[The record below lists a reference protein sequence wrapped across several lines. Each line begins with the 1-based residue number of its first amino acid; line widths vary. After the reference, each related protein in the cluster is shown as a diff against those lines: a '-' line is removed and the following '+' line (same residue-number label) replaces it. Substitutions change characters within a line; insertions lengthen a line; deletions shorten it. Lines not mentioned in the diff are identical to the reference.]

1 MKIAKVCLLAI
12 MTLALCLSSQA
23 SSTVHDPIHT
33 VLNVAQQV
41 YGQVKQELQHSED
54 VSKYTTMIEKQ
65 IQQINQLT
73 NIINKNVEQLRRFGD
88 PNTYV
93 NMLGL
98 DELLKEANRME
109 SGIGKTIEEFR
120 QTADGLA
127 ALKNTGKGLYDDF
140 SNMPDKFGREVHY
153 TTENFKKFGVLQDM
167 YEDFNNQL
175 SGSNESVGRLENE
188 VAGTARQINS
198 AGSLVETEK
207 LKAKLQAVEGMTNTS
222 IQRATLAALKIL
234 VQGESNRNDQARAQ
248 EAVRQRKVQE
258 MQTEN
263 QQLYV
268 LGRSLLGPSR
278 TP

>member
-1 MKIAKVCLLAI
+1 
-12 MTLALCLSSQA
+12 
-23 SSTVHDPIHT
+23 
-33 VLNVAQQV
+33 
-41 YGQVKQELQHSED
+41 
-54 VSKYTTMIEKQ
+54 
-65 IQQINQLT
+65 
-73 NIINKNVEQLRRFGD
+73 
-88 PNTYV
+88 
-93 NMLGL
+93 
-98 DELLKEANRME
+98 ME
-109 SGIGKTIEEFR
+109 SGVGKTIEEFR

-140 SNMPDKFGREVHY
+140 SNLPDKFGQEVRY
-153 TTENFKKFGVLQDM
+153 TTANFRKFGVLQDM

-207 LKAKLQAVEGMTNTS
+207 LKAKLQAVEEMTNTT

>member
-12 MTLALCLSSQA
+12 MTLVLCLSSQA

-109 SGIGKTIEEFR
+109 SGVGKTIEEFR

-140 SNMPDKFGREVHY
+140 SNLPDKFGREVHY

-207 LKAKLQAVEGMTNTS
+207 LKAKLQAVEEMTNTS
-222 IQRATLAALKIL
+222 IRRATLAALKIL

>member
-1 MKIAKVCLLAI
+1 MKIAKVSLLAI
-12 MTLALCLSSQA
+12 MTLALCISSQA

-65 IQQINQLT
+65 IQQINQLA

-109 SGIGKTIEEFR
+109 SGVGKTIEEFR

-140 SNMPDKFGREVHY
+140 SNLPDKFGREVHY

-207 LKAKLQAVEGMTNTS
+207 LKAKLQAVEEMTNTS

-248 EAVRQRKVQE
+248 EAVRQRKAQE

>member
-12 MTLALCLSSQA
+12 MTLVLCLSSQA

-109 SGIGKTIEEFR
+109 SGVGKTIEEFR

-140 SNMPDKFGREVHY
+140 SNLPDKFGREVHY

-207 LKAKLQAVEGMTNTS
+207 LKAKLQAVEEMTNTS

-268 LGRSLLGPSR
+268 LGRSLLGPSK

>member
-12 MTLALCLSSQA
+12 MTLVLCLSSQA

-109 SGIGKTIEEFR
+109 SGVGKTIEEFR

-140 SNMPDKFGREVHY
+140 SNLPDKFGREVHY

>member
-1 MKIAKVCLLAI
+1 MKIAKVSLLAI
-12 MTLALCLSSQA
+12 MTLALCISSRA
-23 SSTVHDPIHT
+23 SNTFHDPIHT

-88 PNTYV
+88 PNMYV

-109 SGIGKTIEEFR
+109 SGVGKTIEEFR

>member
-1 MKIAKVCLLAI
+1 MKIAKVSLLAI
-12 MTLALCLSSQA
+12 MTLALCISSQA

-109 SGIGKTIEEFR
+109 SGVGKTIEEFR

-140 SNMPDKFGREVHY
+140 SNIPDKFGRDVHY

-188 VAGTARQINS
+188 VASTARQINS

-207 LKAKLQAVEGMTNTS
+207 LKAKLLAVEGMTNTS
-222 IQRATLAALKIL
+222 IQRATVAALKIL

>member
-1 MKIAKVCLLAI
+1 MKIAKVSLLAI
-12 MTLALCLSSQA
+12 MTLALCISSRA
-23 SSTVHDPIHT
+23 SNTFHDPIHT

-88 PNTYV
+88 PNMYV

-109 SGIGKTIEEFR
+109 SGVGKTIEEFR

-248 EAVRQRKVQE
+248 EAARQRKVQE

-268 LGRSLLGPSR
+268 LGRSLLGPSP

>member
-12 MTLALCLSSQA
+12 MTLVLCLSSQA

-109 SGIGKTIEEFR
+109 SGVGKTIEEFR

-140 SNMPDKFGREVHY
+140 SNLPDKFGREVHY

-167 YEDFNNQL
+167 YEDFNIQL
-175 SGSNESVGRLENE
+175 SGSNESVGRLEKE
-188 VAGTARQINS
+188 VASTARQINS

-207 LKAKLQAVEGMTNTS
+207 LKAKLLAVEGMTNTS
-222 IQRATLAALKIL
+222 IQRATVAALKIL

>member
-1 MKIAKVCLLAI
+1 MKIARICLLAI
-12 MTLALCLSSQA
+12 MSLELCLSSQA
-23 SSTVHDPIHT
+23 ASTVHDPIHT

-41 YGQVKQELQHSED
+41 YGQVKQELQHNED

-73 NIINKNVEQLRRFGD
+73 NIINKDVEQLRRFGD
-88 PNTYV
+88 PNEYV

-109 SGIGKTIEEFR
+109 SGVGKTIEEFR

-140 SNMPDKFGREVHY
+140 SNLPDKFGREVHY

-175 SGSNESVGRLENE
+175 SGSNESIGRLENE
-188 VAGTARQINS
+188 VASTARQINS

-207 LKAKLQAVEGMTNTS
+207 LKAKLQAVEEMTNTS

>member
-12 MTLALCLSSQA
+12 MTLVLCLSSQA

-65 IQQINQLT
+65 IQQINQLA

-109 SGIGKTIEEFR
+109 SGVGKTIEEFR

-140 SNMPDKFGREVHY
+140 SNLPDKFGREVHY

-207 LKAKLQAVEGMTNTS
+207 LKAKLQAVEEMTNTS

>member
-1 MKIAKVCLLAI
+1 MKIAKVSLLAI
-12 MTLALCLSSQA
+12 MTLALCISSQA

-65 IQQINQLT
+65 IQQINQLA

-109 SGIGKTIEEFR
+109 SGVGKTIEEFR

-140 SNMPDKFGREVHY
+140 SNIPDKFGRDVHY

-188 VAGTARQINS
+188 VASTARQINS

-207 LKAKLQAVEGMTNTS
+207 LKAKLLAVEGMTNTS
-222 IQRATLAALKIL
+222 IQRATVAALKIL

>member
-1 MKIAKVCLLAI
+1 MKIARVCLLAI
-12 MTLALCLSSQA
+12 MTLALCISSQA

-248 EAVRQRKVQE
+248 EAARQRKVQE

>member
-12 MTLALCLSSQA
+12 MTLVLCLSSQA

-109 SGIGKTIEEFR
+109 SGVGKTIEEFR

-140 SNMPDKFGREVHY
+140 SNLPDKFGREVHY

-248 EAVRQRKVQE
+248 EAIRQRKVQE

>member
-109 SGIGKTIEEFR
+109 SGVGKTIEEFR

-140 SNMPDKFGREVHY
+140 SNLPDKFGREVHY

-175 SGSNESVGRLENE
+175 SRSNESVGRMENE

-207 LKAKLQAVEGMTNTS
+207 LKAKLQAVEEMTNTT
-222 IQRATLAALKIL
+222 IQRATLAELKIL

-248 EAVRQRKVQE
+248 EAARQRKVQE

>member
-1 MKIAKVCLLAI
+1 MKIAKVSLLAI
-12 MTLALCLSSQA
+12 MTLALCISSRA
-23 SSTVHDPIHT
+23 SNTFHDPIHT

-188 VAGTARQINS
+188 VASTARQINS

-222 IQRATLAALKIL
+222 IQRATVAALKIL
-234 VQGESNRNDQARAQ
+234 VQGESNRNDQARGQ

>member
-12 MTLALCLSSQA
+12 MTLVLCLSSQA

-109 SGIGKTIEEFR
+109 SGVGKTIEEFR

-140 SNMPDKFGREVHY
+140 SNLPDKFGREVHY

-198 AGSLVETEK
+198 ARSLVETEK
-207 LKAKLQAVEGMTNTS
+207 LKAKLQAVEEMTNTT